1 MKKLLLTFILG
12 ILVIVSNAQIKHLK
26 GPRIGVTLVTPGWS
40 ADIINE
46 GLSTDEE
53 PNYESGFSGSA
64 FVTQYGWQLESRFAD
79 GEKVVGI
86 VEWIALIG
94 GIEKVK
100 PLSEP
105 GDVEQGMFLPS
116 VSSLV
121 GLRSDAGIEFA
132 AGPNISLSGVSML
145 ISAGYNFKFGDLNVP
160 VNIAFVPSKSGAWGN
175 ENPTGARISLMAGF
189 NLTK

>member
-1 MKKLLLTFILG
+1 MKKMKKLLLTFILG
-12 ILVIVSNAQIKHLK
+12 ILVIVSNAQINRLA

-46 GLSTDEE
+46 GLDYDES
-53 PNYESGFSGSA
+53 PDYNRGASSA
-64 FVTQYGWQLESRFAD
+64 FVSQYGWQWESRFAD

-94 GIEKVK
+94 GIEKG
-100 PLSEP
+100 L
-105 GDVEQGMFLPS
+105 FLPS

-132 AGPNISLSGVSML
+132 GGPNISLSGVSML

-175 ENPTGARISLMAGF
+175 DNATGARISLMAGF
-189 NLTK
+189 NLSK

>member
-26 GPRIGVTLVTPGWS
+26 GPRIGVTLITPGWS

-46 GLSTDEE
+46 GFDYVDLK
-53 PNYESGFSGSA
+53 NESGSSGSA
-64 FVTQYGWQLESRFAD
+64 FVTQYGWQWESRFAD

-94 GIEKVK
+94 GIEKG
-100 PLSEP
+100 L
-105 GDVEQGMFLPS
+105 FLPS

-132 AGPNISLSGVSML
+132 AGPNISLSGFSMV
-145 ISAGYNFKFGDLNVP
+145 ISAGYNLKFGDLNVP

-175 ENPTGARISLMAGF
+175 DNTTGARISLMAGF
-189 NLTK
+189 NLSK

>member
-1 MKKLLLTFILG
+1 MKKLLLTLILG
-12 ILVIVSNAQIKHLK
+12 ILVIVSNAQIKHFN
-26 GPRIGVTLVTPGWS
+26 GPRIGVTLLTPGWS

-46 GLSTDEE
+46 GFDYDEG
-53 PNYESGFSGSA
+53 PNYESGSSGSA

-94 GIEKVK
+94 GMEKG
-100 PLSEP
+100 L
-105 GDVEQGMFLPS
+105 FLPS

-132 AGPNISLSGVSML
+132 IGPNISISAVSMV
-145 ISAGYNFKFGDLNVP
+145 ISAGYNFRFGDLNVP

-189 NLTK
+189 NLSK